1 MTQEQALALIT
12 QEVVDNLKLTEDK
25 VSSAKRYVKR
35 AIAQILIF
43 CNRADL
49 PEQLHDTAAQIAED
63 MLKADGAVEAKAEVA
78 SITRGDTAISYRDK
92 SSDYKD
98 TAAFMKNYESQLTH
112 FKRMKLPED
121 KP

>member
-35 AIAQILIF
+35 VISKILIF
-43 CNRADL
+43 CGRADL

-63 MLKADGAVEAKAEVA
+63 MLKIDGVVETKAEAA

-92 SSDYKD
+92 SSAYKD
-98 TAAFMKNYESQLTH
+98 TTTFMKNYESQLIH
-112 FKRMKLPED
+112 FKKMKLPED